1 MDSIIFVQQ
10 LQAWTTGEIL
20 QGKWMLAIS
29 LLLVPVVI
37 SLFGGSGGLF
47 RGMLIPVCLLL
58 AVNLGYGGY
67 LVSTRGKHEKKM
79 EERFEK
85 QGEQVITQEYK
96 KNKAD
101 NDTYIILR
109 SIWATMAGICA
120 LLSVFL
126 IREYPKGLCLGFVVL
141 FAGLLV
147 IDTFLHN
154 RVIHLLD
161 GLRPVLPQI

>member
-1 MDSIIFVQQ
+1 MDRIVFVQQ
-10 LQAWTTGEIL
+10 LQAWTKGEIS

-37 SLFGGSGGLF
+37 SLFRGSGGLS

-67 LVSTRGKHEKKM
+67 LVSTRASRAEEI

-85 QGEQVITQEYK
+85 QGEQVITQEYEK
-96 KNKAD
+96 AKAD
-101 NDTYIILR
+101 NSTYIILR
-109 SIWATMAGICA
+109 SIWAAMAGICA

-126 IREYPKGLCLGFVVL
+126 IREYPRGLCLGFVVL

-161 GLRPVLPQI
+161 GLKQVLPQI